1 MRTIVSSVERQI
13 MAAGMADGCT
23 VDGRFVKLDFLLTPD
38 YKFAADCYGHQG
50 QNSTYFCLHCLGT
63 KEALLAQ
70 ETIQQFPGRD
80 YGLMKAIGDTVER
93 HYHTVGGTTRIRD
106 LAAANTD

>member
-63 KEALLAQ
+63 TKEASILLA
-70 ETIQQFPGRD
+70 IQPSNSSLGATM
-80 YGLMKAIGDTVER
+80 G
-93 HYHTVGGTTRIRD
+93 
-106 LAAANTD
+106 